1 MHYSLS
7 GDIILQNKPHRNGIN
22 MKYASK
28 DYMVNELA
36 RFYGVS
42 GDTIRHYDRKG
53 ILPSRKK
60 EDNNYRIY
68 GRDDLMAM
76 DYIMRLR
83 KLDTPLEDINS
94 IVNHFSYRETEE
106 YFRQREESLCSQI
119 ENLMRVRTMI
129 SDYRQTLLEAREG
142 GRGMSIR
149 EMPAIICKRVTSSA
163 WETLEKFDSLP
174 QSLLPLLTITMPESD
189 FMAEDFP
196 NILLDAE
203 VRSDI
208 SEFSFTAMDRRGAH
222 HSPSFPTS
230 EFEIIPAGKCL
241 YFSEELELHSDY
253 SVMYRMAQYIK
264 DHGLEVKTT
273 PLVRI
278 INTRIQGNADTY
290 EYIVPLK

>member
-1 MHYSLS
+1 
-7 GDIILQNKPHRNGIN
+7 

-36 RFYGVS
+36 KFYGVS

-60 EDNNYRIY
+60 EENNYRVY

-76 DYIMRLR
+76 DYILRLR
-83 KLDTPLEDINS
+83 KLETPLEDINK
-94 IVNHFSYRETEE
+94 IVNRFSYTETED
-106 YFRQREESLCSQI
+106 YFCQREEELRSQI
-119 ENLMRVRTMI
+119 EHLMRVRTMI

-142 GRGMSIR
+142 ASGMSIR

-163 WETLEKFDSLP
+163 WETLELFESLP

-196 NILLDAE
+196 DILFDAE

-208 SEFSFTAMDRRGAH
+208 SEFSFTALDRRGAH
-222 HSPSFPTS
+222 HSPSFPSS

-241 YFSEELELHSDY
+241 YFSEKLELHSDY
-253 SVMYRMAQYIK
+253 SVMYKMAQYIK
-264 DHGLEVKTT
+264 DHGFTVRTT
-273 PLVRI
+273 PLIRI
-278 INTRIQGNADTY
+278 INTQIQGNVDYY